1 MASVPASKGLVQF
14 VNIFDIA
21 WECEKECDGIHV
33 TPRAAKDI
41 VSSISLSTKSTTLS
55 V

>member
-21 WECEKECDGIHV
+21 WECEKNVTVYV
-33 TPRAAKDI
+33 TPKPQRNSFVNI
-41 VSSISLSTKSTTLS
+41 ISASATLF